1 MNIHIYALS
10 MPDQHENKNEVKM
23 YENECYSSDKE
34 FRLRLE
40 KDKIMYH
47 KTPGFASHMSLNEF
61 QLYFV
66 KKKNENEVK

>member
-1 MNIHIYALS
+1 
-10 MPDQHENKNEVKM
+10 M

-40 KDKIMYH
+40 KDKIMYY

-61 QLYFV
+61 
-66 KKKNENEVK
+66 